1 MMSSLGHHIPP
12 PCPEEIV
19 LWLRS
24 QEISSN
30 RLRIEG
36 HGKSVG
42 NNLAAAAN
50 EEEKTVNEN
59 EDFANFTGL
68 KTMPE
73 AIKSKGL

>member
-1 MMSSLGHHIPP
+1 MSSLGHHIPP

-50 EEEKTVNEN
+50 EEETAVNDN
-59 EDFANFTGL
+59 IGFAKFSGL
-68 KTMPE
+68 NTTPDS
-73 AIKSKGL
+73 IKSKGL